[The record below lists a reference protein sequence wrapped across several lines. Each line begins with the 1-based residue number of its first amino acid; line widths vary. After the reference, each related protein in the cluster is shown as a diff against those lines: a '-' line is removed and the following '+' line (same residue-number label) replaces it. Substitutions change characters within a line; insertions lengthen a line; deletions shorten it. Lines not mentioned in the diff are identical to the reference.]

1 MTIKAEGAD
10 AMNEKD
16 IKNEARIMAHEHVVC
31 QLSLLLY
38 RLLPPGSASV
48 MHQGTKASAQ
58 RLTFPGLDPA
68 LSDLFSARARARLRP
83 IGGNAKS
90 FIGIGAVA
98 TDKTKL
104 VS

>member
-68 LSDLFSARARARLRP
+68 LSDLFSAELELALDRLAGMQNRLSESAQSQP
-83 IGGNAKS
+83 
-90 FIGIGAVA
+90 
-98 TDKTKL
+98 TKR
-104 VS
+104 S